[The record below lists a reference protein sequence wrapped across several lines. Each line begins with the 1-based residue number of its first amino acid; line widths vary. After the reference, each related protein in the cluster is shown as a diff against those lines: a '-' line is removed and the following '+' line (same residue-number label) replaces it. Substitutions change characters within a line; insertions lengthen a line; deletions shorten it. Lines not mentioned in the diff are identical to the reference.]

1 MSRNDNLNYEIGGT
15 IGGSAE
21 GNQGVYEES
30 SSAKHPLGQKLELID
45 GRAFRYAN
53 FDAACTVGKLVGP
66 DFSTGG
72 TVEITDGTIATGGAG
87 SKVVTITASGSSGPP
102 ADFQGVSAN
111 DYAGSY
117 LHITDGAGEGF
128 CYRVKTNGAASSDA
142 VEFTLYDPII
152 TALSSGASDF
162 SLTPSPVNNVHAATA
177 AVDFL
182 VSGVTMVSMTSGY
195 FGWIQTKGVATCLS
209 EGAWA
214 VGQQLTL
221 GDSVAGAAQAK
232 DAQTEPIVGYA
243 MAVTANTEYGAI
255 KLNNLLD

>member
-1 MSRNDNLNYEIGGT
+1 LT
-15 IGGSAE
+15 
-21 GNQGVYEES
+21 
-30 SSAKHPLGQKLELID
+30 
-45 GRAFRYAN
+45 
-53 FDAACTVGKLVGP
+53 AA
-66 DFSTGG
+66 
-72 TVEITDGTIATGGAG
+72 
-87 SKVVTITASGSSGPP
+87 GSSGPP

-117 LHITDGAGEGF
+117 LHITDADGEGF
-128 CYRVKTNGAASSDA
+128 TYRVKTNGAASSDA

-152 TALSSGASDF
+152 TALATGTSDF
-162 SLTPSPVNNVHAATA
+162 SLTPSPVNNLHAATA
-177 AVDFL
+177 ATDFL
-182 VSGVTMVSMTSGY
+182 VSGVTMVSMSAGY

-243 MAVTANTEYGAI
+243 LAVTANTEYGAI